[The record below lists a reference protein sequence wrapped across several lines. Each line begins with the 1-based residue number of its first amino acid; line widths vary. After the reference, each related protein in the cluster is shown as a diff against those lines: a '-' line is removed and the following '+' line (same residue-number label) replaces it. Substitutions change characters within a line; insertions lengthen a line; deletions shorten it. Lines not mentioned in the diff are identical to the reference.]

1 MKNNVEPKEERSIL
15 SNLLSIESVL
25 KYHSSKDFFNRT
37 RNWSRLR
44 DQQEKEK
51 GEERIEKKSRIAV
64 FSVGNG

>member
-51 GEERIEKKSRIAV
+51 KRRANREEE
-64 FSVGNG
+64 